1 MREGRGGGEGG
12 RSLCVLAPSLTP
24 ILTAG
29 GWEGSHSSER
39 QIWSQADSGYEQ
51 ALLGNYALCGPVGN
65 LPLAC

>member
-1 MREGRGGGEGG
+1 M
-12 RSLCVLAPSLTP
+12 LAPSLTP